1 MKCLKIE
8 PGKTPETIDIEPAL
22 ETLQNLVGGYI
33 ECVYPFEEDVCLIDN
48 EEGKI
53 LNLPL
58 NRALRDE
65 DGALIDII
73 AGTFLVVAFTDDTF
87 ADLTDEQVEHYSHL
101 YRYPEIFVSIDGQIT
116 ALPAKEL
123 VN

>member
-8 PGKTPETIDIEPAL
+8 PGKSPETIDIEPAL

-33 ECVYPFEEDVCLIDN
+33 ECVYPFEEDVCLIVN

-73 AGTFLVVAFTDDTF
+73 AGTFLVVAFNDDTF
-87 ADLTDEQVEHYSHL
+87 ADLTDKQVEHYSHL

>member
-8 PGKTPETIDIEPAL
+8 PGKSPETIDIEPAL

-33 ECVYPFEEDVCLIDN
+33 ECVYPFEEDVCLIVN